1 MLLYSSFSFTLSTC
15 IQPPQRK
22 IDGNQSFLLAT
33 HLVKSAKSMPNLQ
46 FLCPMQI
53 LGWRWN
59 KDNNPEKSYEF
70 CLVNSWL
77 FFWLIFQERSFSTT
91 RDFTI
96 VTCSFF
102 CQRWRKYRET
112 SFKGS
117 QCQKQT
123 LFLLSLISSVCKTR
137 LVSGATF
144 TVEVNDDWS
153 STTTF
158 TV

>member
-77 FFWLIFQERSFSTT
+77 FLANFPR
-91 RDFTI
+91 TI
-96 VTCSFF
+96 IQYYLLGILLLSRVVF

>member
-1 MLLYSSFSFTLSTC
+1 MIESNLEFYKNLSAATAKCSRRRRGCKWRICILVTLYLNDNTPKKAWQKIACWSFLVVLLYSSFSFTLSTC

-77 FFWLIFQERSFSTT
+77 FLANFPR
-91 RDFTI
+91 TI
-96 VTCSFF
+96 I
-102 CQRWRKYRET
+102 QYY
-112 SFKGS
+112 
-117 QCQKQT
+117 
-123 LFLLSLISSVCKTR
+123 
-137 LVSGATF
+137 
-144 TVEVNDDWS
+144 
-153 STTTF
+153 
-158 TV
+158 